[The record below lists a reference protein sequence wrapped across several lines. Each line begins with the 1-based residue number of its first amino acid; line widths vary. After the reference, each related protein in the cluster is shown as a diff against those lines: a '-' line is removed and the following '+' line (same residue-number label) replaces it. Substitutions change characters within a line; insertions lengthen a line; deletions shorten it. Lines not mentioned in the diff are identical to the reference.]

1 MGKPAE
7 RSERKS
13 EQKSGDASGD
23 NRSGEPEEVGAGR
36 GTRLRC
42 VTLNLWGENGPHVE
56 RLELVIAEL
65 RRLGPDVVAFQ
76 EVREAPGRLRNQA
89 ETVARALSFDVGF
102 GPATEW
108 GGGWEGVAI
117 LSRFGV
123 RQSVTR
129 ALPHATKAEGR
140 VLFSVELSGPAGALW
155 VHTTHLSY
163 RQDEGKEREDQLLF
177 IDGELAARRQ
187 PPAVK
192 GSPQILESPQLLLG
206 DLNATPESDEIRWLS
221 GLTTLGG
228 RRVFYQDAWAA
239 ARPGESGYTWRTEN
253 PFRARMSWLPAN
265 RRIDYIFVT
274 PARRDG
280 RGTVRGAALAFTEP
294 GARGI
299 HASDHAGVVAD
310 VQIVGAEP
318 PGPGDRTDAQPG
330 PGATSAPP
338 APGPSPAGGPAAT
351 GGEPAP

>member
-1 MGKPAE
+1 MG
-7 RSERKS
+7 
-13 EQKSGDASGD
+13 
-23 NRSGEPEEVGAGR
+23 GAGEQQDGAAAR

-89 ETVARALSFDVGF
+89 ETVARALSFDFGF

-117 LSRFGV
+117 LSRFGI
-123 RQSVTR
+123 RQSVIR
-129 ALPHATKAEGR
+129 ALPHSAKTEGR
-140 VLFSVELSGPAGALW
+140 VLFSAELAGPTATTATATATGEAWGGLW

-163 RQDEGKEREDQLLF
+163 RQDEGKEREDQILF
-177 IDGELAARRQ
+177 IDGELTARRP
-187 PPAVK
+187 PPAAK
-192 GSPQILESPQLLLG
+192 ESPQILLG
-206 DLNATPESDEIRWLS
+206 DFNATPESDEIRWLS

-239 ARPGESGYTWRTEN
+239 ARPGEPGYTWRVEN
-253 PFRARMSWLPAN
+253 PFRARMSWLSAN

-280 RGTVRGAALAFTEP
+280 RGTIRGAELAFIAP

-299 HASDHAGVVAD
+299 HPSDHAGVVAD

-318 PGPGDRTDAQPG
+318 TLVGDRVDPQTGPDAPG
-330 PGATSAPP
+330 PP
-338 APGPSPAGGPAAT
+338 APGPSPAVV
-351 GGEPAP
+351 PAPATAERAS

>member
-1 MGKPAE
+1 MGKAAE
-7 RSERKS
+7 ESDE
-13 EQKSGDASGD
+13 
-23 NRSGEPEEVGAGR
+23 RSGEREDGAGR

-42 VTLNLWGENGPHVE
+42 VTLNLWGEQGPHVE
-56 RLELVIAEL
+56 RLDLVIAEL

-89 ETVARALSFDVGF
+89 ETVARALSFDYGF

-117 LSRFGV
+117 LSRFGF
-123 RQSVTR
+123 RQSVIR
-129 ALPHATKAEGR
+129 ALPHSAKTEGR
-140 VLFSVELSGPAGALW
+140 VLFSAELAGPAGALW

-163 RQDEGKEREDQLLF
+163 RQEEGKEREDQILF
-177 IDGELAARRQ
+177 IDGEVSTRRQ

-192 GSPQILESPQLLLG
+192 ESPQILLG
-206 DLNATPESDEIRWLS
+206 DFNATPESDEIRWLS

-228 RRVFYQDAWAA
+228 RRVFYQDAWAT
-239 ARPGESGYTWRTEN
+239 ARPGEPGYTWRIEN
-253 PFRARMSWLPAN
+253 PFRARMSWLSAN

-280 RGTVRGAALAFTEP
+280 RGTIRGAELAFTEP

-299 HASDHAGVVAD
+299 HPSDHAGVVAD

-318 PGPGDRTDAQPG
+318 TPAVV
-330 PGATSAPP
+330 P
-338 APGPSPAGGPAAT
+338 APV
-351 GGEPAP
+351 GGEGAP